1 MFNVT
6 TKYDKIGNERKKVFM
21 IRGEES
27 YARTVDVVMTYT
39 ETGTDN
45 IQGFPV
51 TFNVTLYRNLGD
63 SQLVFYDGEEPIGTV
78 TTHEYTQQYTFST
91 RLSWGAD
98 HKIWVQY
105 KANKQTL
112 GKKSKSVS
120 FHKAIPSS
128 YVPTIT
134 FTSGTQINEGAS
146 YTATGNI
153 TFLGESV
160 ADGTAVDIS
169 LDGTLIN
176 TVFTENGAFS
186 CSVGNLAEGKHTV
199 TAETLQSEVM
209 NAKAQNRT
217 VHSGYDISFSQAS
230 QRVVD
235 GVTYV
240 YKILVKNFNGTP
252 ISGASVS
259 FANTTQTTDSNGIAT
274 FTLLALDTGLYLAS
288 CGGSYSEYLQ
298 VENVTPS
305 PIKVSSSKPVT
316 KTGTSIPINVSVV
329 DGGGLKVSVTE
340 NGVSKPQLTL
350 DSQGKATYT
359 YRGTGAGKI
368 HLEFTDGFT
377 SDSIDIY
384 DCLLYESSKWG
395 KALQIGATGVGKIS
409 HQNNQLQFIGQRNA
423 ECELK
428 PMSYIG
434 GGEGNVLEFDI
445 VELSSTIDNMP
456 TDSLY
461 LEVDYG
467 NVLMVMVMGGWS
479 LRSSIKFKY
488 DDGSL
493 YYWKNGE
500 LVDVYTIEDEIVTQ
514 NKYWKF
520 INRDMLSQL
529 NLKLDNIK
537 VYIEE

>member
-134 FTSGTQINEGAS
+134 FTSGTQVNEGAS

-153 TFLGESV
+153 TFLGETV

-176 TVFTENGAFS
+176 TVFTENGAFT

-235 GVTYV
+235 GITYT

-274 FTLLALDTGLYLAS
+274 FTLPALDTGLYRAS

-298 VENVTPS
+298 VENVSPS
-305 PIKVSSSKPVT
+305 PIQVSSSKPVVAPNN
-316 KTGTSIPINVSVV
+316 SLPININVV
-329 DGGGLKVSVTE
+329 DGSGMKVSVTE

-350 DSQGKATYT
+350 DNQGKATYN
-359 YRGTGAGKI
+359 YRGTGAGKVQ
-368 HLEFTDGFT
+368 LGFT
-377 SDSIDIY
+377 NGITSASIDIV
-384 DCLLYESSKWG
+384 DCLLYHSSHWG
-395 KALQIGATGVGKIS
+395 RTSKILTVGS
-409 HQNNQLQFIGQRNA
+409 CHTSAPNNQLLLSALNGGGMEFA
-423 ECELK
+423 
-428 PMSYIG
+428 PMYG
-434 GGEGNVLEFDI
+434 GGEGNVIEFSI
-445 VELSSTIDNMP
+445 VEMTGLSQQPI
-456 TDSLY
+456 LQIY
-461 LEVDYG
+461 YG
-467 NVLMVMVMGGWS
+467 NKLMDTIQSGWGARKS
-479 LRSSIKFKY
+479 VKFKY
-488 DDGSL
+488 DDGDL
-493 YYWKNGE
+493 YYYLNG
-500 LVDVYTIEDEIVTQ
+500 VQVHVNTIEDVPTAQ
-514 NKYWKF
+514 DKYWK
-520 INRDMLSQL
+520 IIHRDNQNRQL
-529 NLKLDNIK
+529 NLKLDDIM
-537 VYIEE
+537 VYTE

>member
-78 TTHEYTQQYTFST
+78 TTHDYTQQYTFST

-120 FHKAIPSS
+120 FHKAIPSQ

-153 TFLGESV
+153 TFLGETV

-169 LDGTLIN
+169 LDGTLVN

-235 GVTYV
+235 GVTYT
-240 YKILVKNFNGTP
+240 YKILVKNFSGTP
-252 ISGASVS
+252 ISGISVS
-259 FANTTQTTDSNGIAT
+259 FANTSQTTNSNGIAT
-274 FTLLALDTGLYLAS
+274 FTLPALDTGLYLAS

-298 VENVTPS
+298 VENVSPS
-305 PIKVSSSKPVT
+305 PIQVSSPKPVVAPR
-316 KTGTSIPINVSVV
+316 SALPINVSIVE
-329 DGGGLKVSVTE
+329 GGGLKVNVSE
-340 NGVSKPQLTL
+340 NGVNKGQLIL
-350 DSQGKATYT
+350 DSQGKATYN
-359 YRGTGAGKI
+359 YRGTGAGKV
-368 HLEFTDGFT
+368 HFEFSNEYS
-377 SDSIDIY
+377 SDSIDII
-384 DCLLYESSKWG
+384 DCLMYESSQWG
-395 KALQIGATGVGKIS
+395 RIPEVMGTGSCNIS
-409 HQNNQLQFIGQRNA
+409 HENNQLSVNA
-423 ECELK
+423 S
-428 PMSYIG
+428 MDGGFMFYQAYG
-434 GGEGNVLEFDI
+434 GGDGNVLEFDI
-445 VELSSTIDNMP
+445 ISMSLSYSPVSSNSNIKV
-456 TDSLY
+456 Y
-461 LEVDYG
+461 YG
-467 NVLMVMVMGGWS
+467 NKLMFVVTEGWG
-479 LRSSIKFKY
+479 LRKSVKFKY
-488 DDGSL
+488 DDGML
-493 YYWKNGE
+493 YYWIGDE
-500 LVDVYTIEDEIVTQ
+500 DVVRSVIVDVPTMQTKSWKIV
-514 NKYWKF
+514 NADPFHK
-520 INRDMLSQL
+520 L

-537 VYIEE
+537 VYTE